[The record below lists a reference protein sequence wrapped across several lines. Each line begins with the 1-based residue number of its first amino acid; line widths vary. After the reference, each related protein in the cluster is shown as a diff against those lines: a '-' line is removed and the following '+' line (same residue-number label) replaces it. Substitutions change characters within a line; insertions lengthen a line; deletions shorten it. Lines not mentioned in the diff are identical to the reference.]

1 MEIRGPYKHRDG
13 QWRCR
18 IIRQSGRIWCPL
30 AQTPERALRL
40 AELCAAEIER
50 EGLTLAEAIP
60 RYEAYLREEKG
71 NRPAS
76 CTATTARLRL
86 FFPTLSLKVFE
97 LTANKCASYYN
108 ALVKAPSEKTG
119 RPLASDTHRNYLA
132 EAKTFLGWCV
142 ARKMLRSNPLAEIR
156 GVGRRKHGKEQ
167 LTHDEACRWL
177 DVAVALAPDEPGAV
191 AAALLLLCGLRSGE
205 VVERIVRD
213 VDKGGKELRITSGK
227 TRAAIRPVAI
237 PEVIRPYVLEL
248 CQGKAPTARLFGQHW
263 RDWPRHWV
271 ERICEKARVPK
282 VCAHSMRGLHATLAV
297 TAGMSPHVVAA
308 SLGHESASTTL
319 ESYALPGSAQAAVTA
334 KTQAVLQREPPKP

>member
-1 MEIRGPYKHRDG
+1 M
-13 QWRCR
+13 
-18 IIRQSGRIWCPL
+18 
-30 AQTPERALRL
+30 
-40 AELCAAEIER
+40 
-50 EGLTLAEAIP
+50 
-60 RYEAYLREEKG
+60 
-71 NRPAS
+71 
-76 CTATTARLRL
+76 
-86 FFPTLSLKVFE
+86 
-97 LTANKCASYYN
+97 
-108 ALVKAPSEKTG
+108 
-119 RPLASDTHRNYLA
+119 
-132 EAKTFLGWCV
+132 
-142 ARKMLRSNPLAEIR
+142 
-156 GVGRRKHGKEQ
+156 
-167 LTHDEACRWL
+167 
-177 DVAVALAPDEPGAV
+177 AVALAPEEPGAV

-205 VVERIVRD
+205 VVERVVRD

-271 ERICEKARVPK
+271 ERICEKAKVPK

-334 KTQAVLQREPPKP
+334 KTQAVLQKELPKP